1 MININTNELL
11 NTQVIPS
18 FIDPVMHKFIYK
30 KKLNLF
36 LKNKIKVITTITMY
50 LILETGI
57 CILFITSFSMTIK
70 WKVQFRKCE
79 IRM

>member
-1 MININTNELL
+1 
-11 NTQVIPS
+11 
-18 FIDPVMHKFIYK
+18 MHKFIYK
-30 KKLNLF
+30 KKLDLF

-70 WKVQFRKCE
+70 WKVQFRECE

>member
-18 FIDPVMHKFIYK
+18 FIDSVMHKFIYK
-30 KKLNLF
+30 KKLDLF